1 MLAPTDRLFLEFYA
15 GGNIVLTDRDLG
27 IISLLRIVTEEH
39 EQLRVGLK
47 YSLENRQNY
56 NGVPTLTSERIT
68 AGLQKSVDKVD
79 GDNPA
84 RQKSSKR
91 KPGSVLRKALA
102 NSLSE
107 FPPTLVDHALRV
119 AAFDPSTPVEDVLES
134 SSLRKRLVIA
144 LGEAQRIIDSLTS
157 SVTRKG
163 YIIAR
168 PSKIASAA
176 LQDQVPN
183 SETAMGHNLRYEDF
197 HPFRPQQFEDSPE
210 IIMLEFDGFNRTVD
224 EFFSSIES
232 QKLES
237 RLTEREENAKRKLE
251 TARLDHQ
258 KRLVN
263 NLFLSIISLF
273 IVSLGAGDLFR
284 LLRQVF

>member
-1 MLAPTDRLFLEFYA
+1 MLPRTDRLFLEFYA
-15 GGNIVLTDRDLG
+15 GGNIVLTDKDLG

-47 YSLENRQNY
+47 YSLEDRQNY
-56 NGVPTLTSERIT
+56 NGVPILTSERIT

-84 RQKSSKR
+84 HQKSSKR
-91 KPGSVLRKALA
+91 KPGSALRKALA

-107 FPPTLVDHALRV
+107 FPPMLIDHALRV
-119 AAFDPSTPVEDVLES
+119 AAFDPSTPVEDVLEN
-134 SSLRKRLVIA
+134 SSLRERLVIA
-144 LGEAQRIIDSLTS
+144 LGEAQKIIDSLTS
-157 SVTRKG
+157 SVTHKG

-168 PSKIASAA
+168 PAKTASAA
-176 LQDQVPN
+176 VQNPVPN
-183 SETAMGHNLRYEDF
+183 GETAMGHNLRYEDF

-258 KRLVN
+258 KRL
-263 NLFLSIISLF
+263 
-273 IVSLGAGDLFR
+273 GTYFR
-284 LLRQVF
+284 SS